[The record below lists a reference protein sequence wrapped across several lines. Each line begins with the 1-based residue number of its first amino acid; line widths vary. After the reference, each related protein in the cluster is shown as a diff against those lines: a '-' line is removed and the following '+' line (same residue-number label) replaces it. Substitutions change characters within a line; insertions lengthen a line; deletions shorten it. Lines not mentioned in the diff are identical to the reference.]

1 MIKKTLPLLGATLV
15 AISAQAQS
23 APPGTISRGS
33 SASVN
38 ATNQFGSV
46 TTFTNRSGASFS
58 TEQLATQ
65 LQNLRSTVDQSLPM
79 VTAFTETA
87 SNAAPSGARSL
98 AGTVTQ
104 ILSGVLNR
112 NSGQTNSAAGTST
125 GGTNILGTLQGL
137 LTTNSASST
146 SFSADALR
154 DLASL
159 QAELQ
164 NLSTT
169 LQKLNVS
176 GGTNFGSG
184 LTPTGR

>member
-1 MIKKTLPLLGATLV
+1 MFKKTLLLLAATLV
-15 AISAQAQS
+15 GISAQAQT
-23 APPGTISRGS
+23 APPGTISQRPA
-33 SASVN
+33 ASVN
-38 ATNQFGSV
+38 G
-46 TTFTNRSGASFS
+46 TTQSASGTIFTNRSGASYS

-65 LQNLRSTVDQSLPM
+65 LQNLRSAVDQSLPM

-112 NSGQTNSAAGTST
+112 NSGQTNSAAGISA
-125 GGTNILGTLQGL
+125 GGTNILATLQGL
-137 LTTNSASST
+137 LTTNSPASA

-154 DLASL
+154 DLAGL

-164 NLSTT
+164 NLSAT
-169 LQKLNVS
+169 LQRLNVS
-176 GGTNFGSG
+176 SGTNFGSG